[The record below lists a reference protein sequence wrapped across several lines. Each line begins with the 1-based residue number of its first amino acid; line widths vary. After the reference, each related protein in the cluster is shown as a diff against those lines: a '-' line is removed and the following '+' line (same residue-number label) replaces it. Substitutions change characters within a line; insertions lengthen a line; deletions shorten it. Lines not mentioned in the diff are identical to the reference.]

1 MFDDPQKELKR
12 LEEELLKDEQTD
24 DEFERFYQ
32 EIFEEFGPVEEEQT
46 PEAASVRV
54 AAPRMNSYADTPRA
68 VAPKKKDKS
77 IRNLAI
83 VVCLECLGIAAVVLW
98 WVLRI
103 L

>member
-12 LEEELLKDEQTD
+12 LEEQLLQNDMDD

-32 EIFEEFGPVEEEQT
+32 DVFEEFGADEAQEQ
-46 PEAASVRV
+46 PRAV
-54 AAPRMNSYADTPRA
+54 AKAKTSTYADAPRA

-83 VVCLECLGIAAVVLW
+83 VIFLECMGIAAVVLW